1 MRYIFICTVFIFL
14 AACSSFQL
22 STETPLDQSQDQA
35 LNQVTSNKEKPVQQE
50 NIELTAPLE
59 KPNKSPKTQAILPL
73 HNLNSNDKNIDANI
87 TVKKLTAPHIDNFV
101 SLLPKINI
109 NETKQHKK
117 DTHDINSLV
126 DQFFKFDTQPSLNI
140 ETSDFS
146 DYGFITPSN
155 DLEIRVNNELRELRT
170 VEIPVTNSPD
180 ILKRVRAHFKLDLS
194 LDNRRIKNQ
203 LNWYVRNPNYLDR
216 VFKRSARYL
225 HYVVEEVIKRDL
237 PMELALLPFVE
248 SAYDPFAYSHG
259 RASGL
264 WQFIPGTG
272 KIYGLHQNW
281 WYDGRRDFIASTQGA
296 IKYLRYLHKYF
307 DGDWLLALAAY
318 NSGEG
323 RVRRAMKNNARKNK
337 PTDFW
342 SLDLPKETRAY
353 VPKLLALADIIKRPE
368 QFNLSLYEIA
378 NEEVIS
384 QVDIKSQLDLAKAA
398 SLADLSLTE
407 LQRLNPG
414 FNRWSTDPDGPHR
427 LLLPKHKIESFEQ
440 NLAKLTK
447 DERLAWQRYKIKNG
461 DNLGYIANKFHT
473 SIDLIRQINGIKGNQ
488 IRAGQH
494 LLIPVAAKSLDSYIL
509 SQDQRIAKKQARPQ
523 KGSKI
528 THTVVSGDN
537 LWDIGRHYKVNG
549 KSIAKWNGFAPRD
562 TLKLGQKLVIW
573 QKSSSS
579 NKRAETARINS
590 GIEQSIMRNITYKVR
605 SGDSFA
611 RIADKFNVRISD
623 IERWNSLS
631 RNKYLQPGQKLKLSV
646 DVTNNI

>member
-1 MRYIFICTVFIFL
+1 MKYFLFPAFILLTGCQSTLLSQNNTNEENSINQAEYI
-14 AACSSFQL
+14 A
-22 STETPLDQSQDQA
+22 STADINQA
-35 LNQVTSNKEKPVQQE
+35 LLIDE
-50 NIELTAPLE
+50 NIDVIHPVDDVDFSLSSKESSLQ
-59 KPNKSPKTQAILPL
+59 S
-73 HNLNSNDKNIDANI
+73 SNDVWQRIREQ
-87 TVKKLTAPHIDNFV
+87 LT
-101 SLLPKINI
+101 
-109 NETKQHKK
+109 
-117 DTHDINSLV
+117 
-126 DQFFKFDTQPSLNI
+126 FDVP
-140 ETSDFS
+140 E
-146 DYGFITPSN
+146 
-155 DLEIRVNNELRELRT
+155 NN
-170 VEIPVTNSPD
+170 
-180 ILKRVRAHFKLDLS
+180 
-194 LDNRRIKNQ
+194 RIVAQ
-203 LNWYVRNPNYLDR
+203 RNWYVKHPNYLTR
-216 VFKRSARYL
+216 VAKRAEPFLY
-225 HYVVEEVIKRDL
+225 YIVEELEKNNVPI
-237 PMELALLPFVE
+237 ELALLPIVE
-248 SAYDPFAYSHG
+248 SAFDPFAYSHG
-259 RASGL
+259 RASGM
-264 WQFIPGTG
+264 WQFVPGTG
-272 KIYGLHQNW
+272 TRFGMKQNW
-281 WYDGRRDFIASTQGA
+281 WYDGRRDVIASTDGA
-296 IKYLRYLHKYF
+296 IKYMKYLHKYF

-323 RVRRAMKNNARKNK
+323 RVQRAVKKNK
-337 PTDFW
+337 NRGENTDFW
-342 SLDLPKETRAY
+342 SLDLPKETKAY
-353 VPKLLALADIIKRPE
+353 VPKLLALADIIKRPA
-368 QFNLSLYEIA
+368 QFNLNLYEIA
-378 NEEVIS
+378 NKEVIS

-398 SLADLSLTE
+398 SLAELSLTE